1 MAVFAMMSLLTELGI
16 LTDRFFY
23 KYPAPHGACGAKL
36 PEAQLKNDVEAAWN
50 LAHFK
55 DFKVSL
61 LARSVRKYQK
71 QRDVLALLPPLPAR

>member
-16 LTDRFFY
+16 LTGRFFY
-23 KYPAPHGACGAKL
+23 KYSAPPGLTELNL
-36 PEAQLKNDVEAAWN
+36 PEAQPKNDVEAALS

-71 QRDVLALLPPLPAR
+71 QRDVLALLPPLHAR